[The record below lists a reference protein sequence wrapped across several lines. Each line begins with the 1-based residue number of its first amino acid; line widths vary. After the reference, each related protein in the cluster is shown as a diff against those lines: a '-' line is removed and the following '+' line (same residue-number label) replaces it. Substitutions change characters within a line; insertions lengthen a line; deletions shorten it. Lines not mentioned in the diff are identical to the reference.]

1 MTTRLIT
8 RIGLLTDDE
17 RAPGSLDL
25 TAFCEPTVGALVR
38 TKGSLFLLAQ
48 VSGSEPALREAARF
62 ALDQVEREYYY
73 DQTAGT
79 LGSLLRALQ
88 AANRHLYHRRSR
100 LGIPGRAGISMIALV
115 VRGRQAHVARLG
127 PAAAVI
133 VRGGRMYEL
142 PPPPVASEQDP
153 RLAQRRVAATLG
165 EALEVEPYRWEG
177 QLAHDDRIA
186 LLSRNLATTVGVE
199 DLKRALATMR
209 PAPAVEHLQ
218 QLFAIRGGTG
228 SDGLL
233 ALEIAELPITA
244 AIPRPKPVRPAEPLA
259 GLPDQSPLPLA
270 DEVGALFGRAG
281 RARDDLG
288 TALARALLGLLDLLF
303 GVLPR
308 PRPVPQRVEW
318 TSLREEGRRRRRGL
332 IGVAAVAALLALG
345 ASVASLPG
353 AQPTD
358 AIPRAKVAREAVT
371 AAEKAIAS
379 VEERVDGQN
388 LVARDPTLAT
398 NLLNAAHR
406 ELARAAA
413 AGIAEAE
420 LEPLGGRVDRAQDTL
435 YRVTR
440 LSEITTV
447 IDLAGSLDDLDPSR
461 MVAADD
467 GSLWLLEVGRGR
479 VVRIDPVGGE
489 WTVVLRAGQA
499 PETGGGRT
507 AAAPW
512 LIVTAATDVVVI
524 DRQRQAWR
532 FDLDDR
538 LPRPMALD
546 GVEAIDPEVD
556 LLAAV
561 QHRPPLEI
569 FTLYL
574 VERDG
579 QISKWSP
586 PPVLPVDFPDP
597 PEPYLTEEA
606 DLSPAEARDLIA
618 DANLWLLHRDTVTR
632 VNFGRPVAQADYRL
646 DPPPD
651 GDARQALDYR
661 LVGGATTGDRELLY
675 VYDGGNARIIA
686 FQRADGAF
694 VRQWLAPRRGA
705 EAALLDEVRS
715 LIVGSVADGPSAAY
729 LLTPD
734 RVVRVVLD

>member
-1 MTTRLIT
+1 LTTRLIT
-8 RIGLLTDDE
+8 RIGLPADDK
-17 RAPGSLDL
+17 RAPGAPDL
-25 TAFCEPTVGALVR
+25 TAFREPTVGALVR
-38 TKGSLFLLAQ
+38 TKGSLFALAQ
-48 VSGSEPALREAARF
+48 VSGSEPTLREAARH
-62 ALDQVEREYYY
+62 ALDEVERGYYY
-73 DQTAGT
+73 DQTAGA
-79 LGSLLRALQ
+79 LGSLVRALK
-88 AANRHLYHRRSR
+88 AANRQLYHRRTR
-100 LGIPGRAGISMIALV
+100 LGIPERAGISLIALV
-115 VRGRQAHVARLG
+115 VRGRGAHVVRLG

-153 RLAQRRVAATLG
+153 RLPPRRVAATLG

-186 LLSRNLATTVGVE
+186 LLSRNLANTVGVE
-199 DLKRALATMR
+199 ELKRALATMR
-209 PAPAVEHLQ
+209 PALAVEHLH
-218 QLFAIRGGTG
+218 QLFAVRGGTG

-244 AIPRPKPVRPAEPLA
+244 AIRRPQPVRPTEPLA
-259 GLPDQSPLPLA
+259 GLPDQSPVRLA
-270 DEVGALFGRAG
+270 DAVGALFGRAG
-281 RARDDLG
+281 RARDDLSSAMG
-288 TALARALLGLLDLLF
+288 RALLGLLDLLF
-303 GVLPR
+303 GLLPR
-308 PRPVPQRVEW
+308 SRPVAQRVEW
-318 TSLREEGRRRRRGL
+318 TSLREEGNRRRRGL
-332 IGVAAVAALLALG
+332 IGVAAVAAFMALG
-345 ASVASLPG
+345 ANVASLPG
-353 AQPTD
+353 AEPTD
-358 AIPRAKVAREAVT
+358 AIPRAKIAREAVT
-371 AAEKAIAS
+371 AAAQAIAS

-388 LVARDPTLAT
+388 LLVRDPRLAAD
-398 NLLNAAHR
+398 LLNVAHR

-413 AGIAEAE
+413 TGIAEAE
-420 LEPLGGRVDRAQDTL
+420 LEPLGERVARAYDTL
-435 YRVTR
+435 YGVTR
-440 LSEITTV
+440 LTEITT
-447 IDLAGSLDDLDPSR
+447 ILDLAGAFEDLDPSR

-479 VVRIDPVGGE
+479 VVRIDPGGE
-489 WTVVLRAGQA
+489 WTVVLHAGQA

-512 LIVTAATDVVVI
+512 LIATAANDVVVI

-546 GVEAIDPEVD
+546 SVETIDPEVD

-579 QISKWSP
+579 RISKWTP
-586 PPVLPVDFPDP
+586 PAVLPVDFPNP
-597 PEPYLTEEA
+597 HVPYLTEEA
-606 DLSPAEARDLIA
+606 DLSPADARDLIA

-632 VNFGRPVAQADYRL
+632 VNFGRPVAQTDYRL

-651 GDARQALDYR
+651 ADARQPLDYR
-661 LVGGATTGDRELLY
+661 LVDGATIGDRELLY
-675 VYDGGNARIIA
+675 VYDDANARIIA

-694 VRQWLAPRRGA
+694 VRQWLGPRRGA
-705 EAALLDEVRS
+705 EAELLDQVRS
-715 LIVGSVADGPSAAY
+715 LIVGSVADGPPAAY